1 MELGKNLI
9 VLLVALAAAILV
21 FVLLPSTDF
30 VPYHQGKLSYGSYE
44 PFVESVGSGSGSVSK
59 SDEDEQEPDDSPLPM
74 VGGAPN
80 VLTPSASMSDP
91 LPLES
96 GVKEGY
102 EEYDESAQIKRNPD
116 FAAAQIKRNPV
127 FAAAE
132 EHPRDLQW
140 GTLNREIGVL
150 DKFSQVNKNG
160 QDGVDGCVSAGLS
173 NTGGYICLTPD
184 LIKLLA
190 TRGGNATGQD
200 SQIGAPPSSQ

>member
-1 MELGKNLI
+1 MEMGKNLI

-30 VPYHQGKLSYGSYE
+30 VPYNQGKLSYGSYE
-44 PFVESVGSGSGSVSK
+44 PFVESVGSGSGSGSG
-59 SDEDEQEPDDSPLPM
+59 SDDADSPLPM

-96 GVKEGY
+96 GEKEGY
-102 EEYDESAQIKRNPD
+102 QE
-116 FAAAQIKRNPV
+116 FANVPAKPGFV
-127 FAAAE
+127 AAE
-132 EHPRDLQW
+132 EHPHDLQW
-140 GTLNREIGVL
+140 GTLGREIGVL

-160 QDGVDGCVSAGLS
+160 QDGVDGCVSSGLS

>member
-102 EEYDESAQIKRNPD
+102 ENYDASAQIKRKPD
-116 FAAAQIKRNPV
+116 

-132 EHPRDLQW
+132 EHPHDLQW

-200 SQIGAPPSSQ
+200 SQIGAPSSQ